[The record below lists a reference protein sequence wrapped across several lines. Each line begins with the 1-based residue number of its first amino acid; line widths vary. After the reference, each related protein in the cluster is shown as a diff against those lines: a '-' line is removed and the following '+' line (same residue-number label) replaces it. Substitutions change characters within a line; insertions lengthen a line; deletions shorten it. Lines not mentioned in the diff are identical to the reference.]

1 MDGIVSFGKKR
12 TYEEF
17 KNQIPNNVIEL
28 FEKLRDFSLSLGKNV
43 IEDVRMHRIVFGKSM
58 TFRWFAD
65 LEPQNDHII
74 VKIQRDRKEMPKIF
88 QVKTLD
94 DVKNLQSILQNA
106 YETIH

>member
-17 KNQIPNNVIEL
+17 KNQIPNNVKEL
-28 FEKLRDFSLSLGKNV
+28 FDELRNFSLRLGKNV

-65 LEPQNDHII
+65 LEPQYGHII
-74 VKIQRDRKEMPKIF
+74 VKIQKSRKETPKIF
-88 QVKTLD
+88 QVKTLE
-94 DVKNLQSILQNA
+94 DVKNLQPILQNA
-106 YETIH
+106 YEIIH

>member
-1 MDGIVSFGKKR
+1 MDGIVSFGNKR
-12 TYEEF
+12 TYDEF
-17 KNQIPNNVIEL
+17 KNQIPNNVKEL
-28 FEKLRDFSLSLGKNV
+28 FDELRNYCLSLGKNV

-74 VKIQRDRKEMPKIF
+74 AKIQKERKEAPKIF

-94 DVKNLQSILQNA
+94 DVTNLKSILQNA
-106 YETIH
+106 YETIR